1 MRSAKGAMVMMKD
14 GRRRWSALGKST
26 RRRAGLGRRASWAA
40 GALILLMTLG
50 VPAQAQDANR
60 SDQEGRG
67 GRRAKRLKARAAAAQ
82 PSIDR
87 VVVRW
92 HSRATG
98 GVAKPRFI
106 TARELAFEARIEALS
121 DPSPPRAPYAD
132 KHVRAALQRHL
143 TETVLA
149 HLPVDPAPT
158 PKQVGNYAENARL
171 IIEQQVG
178 GRAKLNGAAA
188 AEGIVSDELNTLL
201 RRRARA
207 SWYLDQMVAPMLAPS
222 DLELRAVHKRG
233 ESPFTAQR
241 FEEVEPKLRRWYVS
255 TRLAAALDRYYRA
268 ARSRVDVVVIGR

>member
-1 MRSAKGAMVMMKD
+1 MPRRD
-14 GRRRWSALGKST
+14 RGRWRRL
-26 RRRAGLGRRASWAA
+26 RRRAAGWGLCTLCL
-40 GALILLMTLG
+40 AL
-50 VPAQAQDANR
+50 P
-60 SDQEGRG
+60 S
-67 GRRAKRLKARAAAAQ
+67 AAAAQ
-82 PSIDR
+82 DDEPRPSEREGRQGGRPGRLRSIADRTAIPTIDR

-98 GVAKPRFI
+98 GVDKPQFI

-121 DPSPPRAPYAD
+121 ERNPPRTPYLD

-158 PKQVGNYAENARL
+158 PKEVGNYAENARL

-188 AEGIVSDELNTLL
+188 AEGIVSDELNALL

-207 SWYLDQMVAPMLAPS
+207 SWYLDKMVAPMLQPS
-222 DLELRAVHKRG
+222 DLELRAAHKRG
-233 ESPFTAQR
+233 ETPYTAQKYKDI
-241 FEEVEPKLRRWYVS
+241 EPQLRRWYIS
-255 TRLAAALDRYYRA
+255 TRLAAALDRYYRT
-268 ARSRVDVVVIGR
+268 ARSRVDVVVIGRPGAKARRGRR

>member
-1 MRSAKGAMVMMKD
+1 MRGPRA
-14 GRRRWSALGKST
+14 T
-26 RRRAGLGRRASWAA
+26 RAGWAA

-50 VPAQAQDANR
+50 DQAQAQDPR
-60 SDQEGRG
+60 PSDPAERR
-67 GRRAKRLKARAAAAQ
+67 GRRAKRLKTTAAARAKPTSDPA
-82 PSIDR
+82 IDR

-98 GVAKPRFI
+98 GVAKPQFI

-121 DPSPPRAPYAD
+121 ERSPPRAPYTD

-143 TETVLA
+143 TETVLT

-188 AEGIVSDELNTLL
+188 AEGIVSDELNALL

-207 SWYLDQMVAPMLAPS
+207 SWYLDKMVAPMLTPS

-233 ESPFTAQR
+233 ESPYTTQR
-241 FEEVEPKLRRWYVS
+241 FEDIEPQLRRWYIS
-255 TRLAAALDRYYRA
+255 TRLASALDRYYRA